1 MKDRSDSQ
9 LLRSYAEHGDDAA
22 FSELVGRYADFVYS
36 SALRQVYSCDS
47 ARDVAQ
53 SVFIDLV
60 RKAGELCG
68 GMGEYSSLAG
78 WLHRAT
84 RYAALNHIRETQRR
98 IARERQAMEQILN
111 NSEPP
116 PDWESI
122 SPILDEALDSLDEQD
137 REALLL
143 RYFSKNNFQTIGQ
156 TLGISDDASQKRV
169 SRAVD
174 RLRDYYA
181 KRGVVVGVAGLAA
194 LLASNSVQAAPPG
207 FAASIL
213 SAACMAGTGSQTSA
227 VIAVAKTITMT
238 TLQKITIT
246 AAFVLTVG
254 AVIHEASQ
262 ATRSESHS
270 AELEKQIAPMTEEN
284 TELKRVNAE
293 NLKRIDALVSENET
307 LRKNPREV
315 LKLRSE
321 VGRLRQENATIG
333 SASPLNKITA
343 NAEMKSMMREQQ
355 KVGMAMI
362 FKGLTSNLNLST
374 EQTGKF
380 NDLLADSVMEN
391 IDRITEVLQTGK
403 KGAALDQVFRDQ
415 DAATEQKI
423 QALVGQDGLAQYKD
437 YSRNLLGA
445 ITSDQFKTMMT
456 GDEAAKTAKANQMK
470 EAILQESQTALASY
484 GLPADYQ
491 TLPILNFRNIASE
504 ETGNQTLDM
513 VDGIYDKVRAGAVSY
528 LSPEELE
535 KFKDFQALAKKNTR
549 AALLMNRSLMAP
561 ISK

>member
-1 MKDRSDSQ
+1 
-9 LLRSYAEHGDDAA
+9 
-22 FSELVGRYADFVYS
+22 
-36 SALRQVYSCDS
+36 
-47 ARDVAQ
+47 
-53 SVFIDLV
+53 
-60 RKAGELCG
+60 
-68 GMGEYSSLAG
+68 MGEYSSLAG